1 MQFDTHILALR
12 LKNLRNKR
20 NITQEHLAEMADLS
34 TVYISY
40 AMQKGKAG
48 IILNHRHPP
57 VKNRLPG
64 NRQAA
69 YSLLYFHHL

>member
-1 MQFDTHILALR
+1 MQFDAHILALR
-12 LKNLRNKR
+12 LKKLRNKR
-20 NITQEHLAEMADLS
+20 NISQEHLAGMADLS

-69 YSLLYFHHL
+69 YCLLYFHHL